1 MSDRRRRL
9 SKSRSKLNS
18 YRKPSKSKMR
28 EKEKEKED
36 TPKER
41 SREKELKEKSK
52 EEIIQIKSDIE
63 QKEDN
68 KKKQKVKEKDKEK
81 EKIVNNIILP
91 SQNEINEENEITN
104 ENSTIKLDKGK
115 LLKLLKC
122 PLCDGF
128 YRTPYTI
135 NECMHTFCRSCIFK
149 YFASSIQREVCP
161 ICETKIGG
169 RPMDSLIFDNN
180 LDSLLNIL
188 FPKFEEIDKNNIK
201 LLYKTFRDLGTPLPG
216 DEEEAKLKMPTV
228 RIFIMQDNN
237 KENKAI
243 KAYLVPK
250 NFNVIT
256 LKEIIKQISKK
267 DIDIN
272 SICVKYKDQEME
284 NDLTMEVIDTRYGFD
299 QDKNIFY
306 YSFKKE

>member
-1 MSDRRRRL
+1 M
-9 SKSRSKLNS
+9 
-18 YRKPSKSKMR
+18 
-28 EKEKEKED
+28 
-36 TPKER
+36 
-41 SREKELKEKSK
+41 
-52 EEIIQIKSDIE
+52 
-63 QKEDN
+63 
-68 KKKQKVKEKDKEK
+68 
-81 EKIVNNIILP
+81 
-91 SQNEINEENEITN
+91 
-104 ENSTIKLDKGK
+104 DKGK

-201 LLYKTFRDLGTPLPG
+201 LLYKTFRDIGTPLPG